1 MSDTF
6 RHVDY
11 GWGPGDPDFDRW
23 QEHQPEHKKVRSKK
37 HQARDRDSLTK
48 DHRFTKGVKN
58 SRGNLKEKIYQMK
71 AKEEVELLNDG

>member
-23 QEHQPEHKKVRSKK
+23 QAHQSEQRKIRSKK
-37 HQARDRDSLTK
+37 HQARDRNSLRRNE
-48 DHRFTKGVKN
+48 HRFTKGIKN
-58 SRGNLKEKIYQMK
+58 SRGNLREKIYQMK
-71 AKEEVELLNDG
+71 IQEETEILVG